1 DVSCWYGRQ
10 RGDPEMFNVRNMGYT
25 LIVVC
30 CVGITFAA
38 LAQAGKSPNPTAT
51 SAVVRYQVRDV
62 DKSLDFYTK
71 QLGFKLVQQ
80 TPQVFAMVSRGD
92 LVLLL
97 SGPGSSGA
105 RPMPDG

>member
-1 DVSCWYGRQ
+1 
-10 RGDPEMFNVRNMGYT
+10 MLNVGSVGHT
-25 LIVVC
+25 LIALC
-30 CVGITFAA
+30 CMGIAAAA
-38 LAQAGKSPNPTAT
+38 LAQASKSPNLTAT
-51 SAVVRYQVRDV
+51 SAVVRYQVKNV
-62 DKSLDFYTK
+62 DKSLDFYTN

-105 RPMPDG
+105 RPMTSRRSSG